1 MRIFI
6 VTCTFLTYTHFITS
20 LIFKQSRF
28 SWHLDNSQLILSHNS
43 SKKNLP
49 HWPPLAHC
57 VRIMLEAENSSHST
71 DSNASFRVW
80 LEREA
85 RRTLTNG
92 RKTWI
97 KSKKLETLN
106 KFEKLHFKKKLCE
119 KSRENLK
126 QIEKNSINWEKI
138 DNNRKK
144 LDISWSKKFKK
155 NVNFGFL
162 KKEYFKRMFKLRPKA
177 KLLSSRLFGFDQSWK
192 LVPCS
197 IPSLR
202 VCYGAELEFQHT
214 Q

>member
-144 LDISWSKKFKK
+144 LDISWRKKFAKK
-155 NVNFGFL
+155 VSILVFWKKSILKECLNFG
-162 KKEYFKRMFKLRPKA
+162 RRPNFYQADCSVLTKVEN
-177 KLLSSRLFGFDQSWK
+177 LSLVQS
-192 LVPCS
+192 LVWVTGM
-197 IPSLR
+197 SL
-202 VCYGAELEFQHT
+202 
-214 Q
+214 